1 MKKFCHRPALLCFAL
16 SRTTGLH
23 GCVYSF
29 ARAPGILT
37 FPPHTT
43 YSFAMAPHVAF
54 WSLVPSTYPIR
65 AHGMVARLSIVR
77 FIHWCVIHA
86 LPRSDRLA
94 GSLIYKCKFSRSRC
108 SLSTFSFFAGVAKY
122 KNVSL
127 SQKGRGRPTA
137 TCPIETPLTPKIFAS
152 FYPLSSQS
160 TGTGRIRVIH
170 TTSRLLPVAT
180 CRSPTACIL

>member
-1 MKKFCHRPALLCFAL
+1 MHEKFCHLAQPC
-16 SRTTGLH
+16 
-23 GCVYSF
+23 CVL
-29 ARAPGILT
+29 RCPGPWACMAASIHSLERRG
-37 FPPHTT
+37 FSPSPPHTT
-43 YSFAMAPHVAF
+43 YSFAMAPHVVF

-137 TCPIETPLTPKIFAS
+137 T
-152 FYPLSSQS
+152 SS
-160 TGTGRIRVIH
+160 H
-170 TTSRLLPVAT
+170 
-180 CRSPTACIL
+180 